1 MPSLSHPSLPLSLPW
16 PSPARAH
23 RPLALAALLLLAAL
37 PAARAQAP
45 ETAPAPIQDAAFG
58 EEAEAILF
66 APIPRWE
73 ATAAEPA
80 PEVPGYLAPGSPR
93 RGAGRNP
100 LARPEIAATPIR
112 RGLVQGAGPLP
123 AATERAVGMRL
134 GADQLSL
141 STELVTGQ
149 GGWQRTDTRLGWSLT
164 RGADADG
171 EVVWS
176 AAAGGNLPAAGAA
189 EQNGEAVLG
198 YRLRPHDIV
207 TLTTEIALAGRYT
220 FATQNGL
227 VGSLTPRVKVV
238 ADLTQPLATPWRT
251 MLDLSLGR
259 QVPMVGRDLQTSGT
273 ALLRLELPTP

>member
-1 MPSLSHPSLPLSLPW
+1 MPSLPSRPALA
-16 PSPARAH
+16 SPAR
-23 RPLALAALLLLAAL
+23 PLAFAALLLLAAS
-37 PAARAQAP
+37 PAARAQS
-45 ETAPAPIQDAAFG
+45 PAEEPAQMLDAAFG
-58 EEAEAILF
+58 EEAETSLF

-73 ATAAEPA
+73 ATAPEPA
-80 PEVPGYLAPGSPR
+80 PEVPGYLTPGSPR

-112 RGLVQGAGPLP
+112 RGLAPGAGPLP
-123 AATERAVGMRL
+123 AATERAVGMKL

-141 STELVTGQ
+141 STEIVTGQ
-149 GGWQRTDTRLGWSLT
+149 GGWQRHDTRLGWNVT
-164 RGADADG
+164 RGADADSDI
-171 EVVWS
+171 VWS

-189 EQNGEAVLG
+189 EQTGEAVLG

-227 VGSLTPRVKVV
+227 AGSLTPRVKVV

-251 MLDLSLGR
+251 TLDVSLGR
-259 QVPMVGRDLQTSGT
+259 QVPMIGRDLQTNGT

>member
-1 MPSLSHPSLPLSLPW
+1 MPSLPSRSALALPP
-16 PSPARAH
+16 
-23 RPLALAALLLLAAL
+23 RPLALAALLLLATA

-45 ETAPAPIQDAAFG
+45 GEESVQMLDAAFG
-58 EEAEAILF
+58 EEAETSLF

-73 ATAAEPA
+73 ATAPEPA

-112 RGLVQGAGPLP
+112 RGLAPGAGPLP
-123 AATERAVGMRL
+123 AATERAVGMKL

-141 STELVTGQ
+141 STEIVTGQ
-149 GGWQRTDTRLGWSLT
+149 GGWQRHDTRLGWNVT
-164 RGADADG
+164 RGADADSDI
-171 EVVWS
+171 VWS
-176 AAAGGNLPAAGAA
+176 AAAGGSLPAAGTV
-189 EQNGEAVLG
+189 EQTGEAVLG

-220 FATQNGL
+220 FAAQNGL
-227 VGSLTPRVKVV
+227 AGSLTPRVKVV

-251 MLDLSLGR
+251 TLDVSLGR
-259 QVPMVGRDLQTSGT
+259 QVPMIGRDLQTSGT